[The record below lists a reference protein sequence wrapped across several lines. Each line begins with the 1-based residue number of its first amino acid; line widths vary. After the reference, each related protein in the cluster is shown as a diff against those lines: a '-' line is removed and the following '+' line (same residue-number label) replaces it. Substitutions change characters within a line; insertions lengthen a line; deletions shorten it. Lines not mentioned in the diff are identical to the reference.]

1 MAKPW
6 RGWRGDQRALP
17 DMRQILSLP
26 VRMPNGA
33 EVSAGTRRPP
43 AAAILLKCR
52 PFSAAGART
61 PMNLLVF
68 DIETVPDI
76 AGLRRLN
83 NLDAGLSDADVL
95 AAAQLLRRQKTNGS
109 DFLPLHLQRVVAIS
123 VLLRHSDRGN
133 EQIRVW
139 SIGTVDS
146 DEKEIIQ
153 RFFDGVE
160 KYTPQL
166 ISWNGGGFDLPVLHY
181 RAMLHGV
188 VAERYWESG
197 DHDNTF
203 RWNNYLNRY
212 HERHL
217 DLMDTLALYQNRAFA
232 PLDDMATLMGFPGKM
247 GMSGA
252 KVAEAFANGEIQA
265 IRDYCET
272 DVMNTY
278 LVYLRFEQMRGRLT
292 PAQVQEEQQRL
303 RDYAGAAASSENKA
317 HFQQFLS
324 RWV

>member
-1 MAKPW
+1 MPTPVSMPERLVVMLLLEGSWPGAS
-6 RGWRGDQRALP
+6 GLSERA
-17 DMRQILSLP
+17 
-26 VRMPNGA
+26 G
-33 EVSAGTRRPP
+33 PP

-52 PFSAAGART
+52 PFSVAGACI

-83 NLDAGLSDADVL
+83 DLDAGPGGTGLSDADVL

-133 EQIRVW
+133 EQIKVW
-139 SIGTVDS
+139 SIGNPDS

-292 PAQVQEEQQRL
+292 PAQVEEEQQRL
-303 RDYAGAAASSENKA
+303 RDYAGAAASNENKA

-324 RWV
+324 RWT